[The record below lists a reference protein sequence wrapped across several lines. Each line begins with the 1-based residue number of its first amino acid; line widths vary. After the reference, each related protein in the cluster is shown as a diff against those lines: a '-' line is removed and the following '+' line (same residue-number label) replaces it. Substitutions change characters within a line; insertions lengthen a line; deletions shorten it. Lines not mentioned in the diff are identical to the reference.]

1 MNDRLDIEGVNA
13 CVCINFPEANEGA
26 RNLKAGTDLIS
37 ACLFEYLNR
46 SNRQGSQSL

>member
-1 MNDRLDIEGVNA
+1 MNDRLDIEGVNV
-13 CVCINFPEANEGA
+13 CVCINFPEANEEA

-46 SNRQGSQSL
+46 SNRQGS